1 MNGMLQKRSMPLL
14 SEIQYKSVFTFPVK
28 EYYEKIGWDFSIE
41 PFNKI
46 AIEFID
52 SYRDLL
58 PQALLFNNVR
68 EVLNIIKNT
77 GIQQLILSAMQ
88 HEFLQESVSSL
99 GISNYFESLN
109 GISDHFAVSKQQL
122 AQRLFE
128 QHGFSYQD
136 TIMIGDTLHDAE
148 IAKEMNV
155 DCILISGGHQ
165 SLERLTESGFRV
177 VETVNEIPA
186 FLM

>member
-14 SEIQYKSVFTFPVK
+14 SELYYKSVFTFPVK

-52 SYRDLL
+52 SYKILL
-58 PQALLFNNVR
+58 PEALLFKNVK
-68 EVLNIIKNT
+68 EVLSTIKNT
-77 GIQQLILSAMQ
+77 GVQQHILSAMQ

-99 GISNYFESLN
+99 GISRCFESIN

-122 AQRLFE
+122 ALQLFAE
-128 QHGFSYQD
+128 HVFSGQE

-148 IAKEMNV
+148 IAKNMNI

-165 SLERLTESGFRV
+165 SHERLTESGFQV
-177 VETVNEIPA
+177 VEMVDEIPA
-186 FLM
+186 LLS